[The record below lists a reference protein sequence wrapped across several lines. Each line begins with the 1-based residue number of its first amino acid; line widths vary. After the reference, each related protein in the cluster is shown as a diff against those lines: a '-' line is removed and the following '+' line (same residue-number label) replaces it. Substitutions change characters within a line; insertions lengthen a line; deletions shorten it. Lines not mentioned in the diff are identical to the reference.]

1 LEPFSVLFVD
11 DDRNFLDTLVERLRM
26 REITVDGVSSG
37 KAALEYVDKKKV
49 DVVIL
54 EARMREMSGIEIL
67 KEIKKRNTL
76 IEVIMLSGH
85 ANMDIAIE
93 SMELDA
99 FDYLLKPIE
108 IDALLYKIQ
117 DAYQKKSIQEKK
129 IECRKN
135 AVDNCDIEDDSNE
148 IR

>member
-1 LEPFSVLFVD
+1 MEPFSVLFVD

-26 REITVDGVSSG
+26 REIKVDGVYSG
-37 KAALEYVDKKKV
+37 EAALEYVDTKKV

-54 EARMREMSGIEIL
+54 EVRMPEMSGIEIL

-85 ANMDIAIE
+85 ANMEVAIE
-93 SMELDA
+93 SMELGA

-117 DAYQKKSIQEKK
+117 DACQKKFIQEKK
-129 IECRKN
+129 IEYRQKAMGKCN
-135 AVDNCDIEDDSNE
+135 TENDAD
-148 IR
+148 

>member
-26 REITVDGVSSG
+26 REIKVDGVYSG
-37 KAALEYVDKKKV
+37 EAALEYVDKKKV

-54 EARMREMSGIEIL
+54 EVRMPEMSGIEIL

-85 ANMDIAIE
+85 ANMEVAIE
-93 SMELDA
+93 SMELGA

-117 DAYQKKSIQEKK
+117 DACQKKFIQEKK
-129 IECRKN
+129 IEYREKAMGKCN
-135 AVDNCDIEDDSNE
+135 TENDPD
-148 IR
+148 

>member
-1 LEPFSVLFVD
+1 LKPFSVLFVD
-11 DDRNFLDTLVERLRM
+11 DDREFLDTLVERLRM
-26 REITVDGVSSG
+26 REIKVDGVYSG
-37 KAALEYVDKKKV
+37 EAALEYVDKNKV

-54 EARMREMSGIEIL
+54 EARMPEMSGLEIM

-85 ANMDIAIE
+85 ANMEIAIE
-93 SMELDA
+93 SMELGA

-117 DAYQKKSIQEKK
+117 DAGQKKFIQEQK
-129 IECRKN
+129 IECRQKAMGN
-135 AVDNCDIEDDSNE
+135 RDTENDSG
-148 IR
+148 

>member
-11 DDRNFLDTLVERLRM
+11 DDRDFLDTLVERLRM
-26 REITVDGVSSG
+26 RQIKVDGVLSG
-37 KAALEYVDKKKV
+37 EAALEYVDTKKV

-54 EARMREMSGIEIL
+54 EVRMPEMSGIEIL
-67 KEIKKRNTL
+67 KEIKKRNAL

-85 ANMDIAIE
+85 ANMEVAIE

-117 DAYQKKSIQEKK
+117 DAGQKKFIQEKK
-129 IECRKN
+129 IECREKEMR
-135 AVDNCDIEDDSNE
+135 NCHTENDSG
-148 IR
+148 